1 MGRFRRKIPH
11 LVSFGDLL
19 EGGFIDLLW
28 LKSLVSGEELPDIY
42 PFIRTEADIGGIPPV
57 VKHSRRPCGY
67 FDI

>member
-1 MGRFRRKIPH
+1 MNPH
-11 LVSFGDLL
+11 LISFGDLL

-28 LKSLVSGEELPDIY
+28 LKSNQREELPNIC
-42 PFIRTEADIGGIPPV
+42 PLIHTEADIGGIPPV